1 MKENVRTIYLGTTVE
16 VFGPK
21 GAFCQPSK
29 AMDEYKVLNASE
41 QLLSHEAESEKL
53 DSKDRQ
59 LS

>member
-1 MKENVRTIYLGTTVE
+1 
-16 VFGPK
+16 
-21 GAFCQPSK
+21 
-29 AMDEYKVLNASE
+29 MDEYKVLNASE